1 MDNIQFI
8 LDRLEAIDKK
18 FDDKLDAILIQTTK
32 TNGRVSSLEDWRKH
46 IYKVIWSIIG
56 VVATIVG
63 LNENADS
70 SLLIIIP
77 SYLP

>member
-46 IYKVIWSIIG
+46 IGKIVW
-56 VVATIVG
+56 TIVG
-63 LNENADS
+63 VLTT
-70 SLLIIIP
+70 IIGFYIEKQINK
-77 SYLP
+77 

>member
-1 MDNIQFI
+1 MENNQFI

-46 IYKVIWSIIG
+46 IYKIIWSIVGIISTIIG
-56 VVATIVG
+56 FYIEKKI
-63 LNENADS
+63 NN
-70 SLLIIIP
+70 
-77 SYLP
+77 

>member
-18 FDDKLDAILIQTTK
+18 FDDKLDAILIQTTR

-46 IYKVIWSIIG
+46 IGKIVW
-56 VVATIVG
+56 TIVG
-63 LNENADS
+63 VLTT
-70 SLLIIIP
+70 IIGFYIEKQINK
-77 SYLP
+77 

>member
-1 MDNIQFI
+1 MDNLNFI

-46 IYKVIWSIIG
+46 IYKIVWSVFGI
-56 VVATIVG
+56 VATIIG
-63 LNENADS
+63 FYIEKQINK
-70 SLLIIIP
+70 
-77 SYLP
+77 

>member
-1 MDNIQFI
+1 MDSHQFI

-46 IYKVIWSIIG
+46 IVKIVWTILGVIGTIIG
-56 VVATIVG
+56 FYIEKQI
-63 LNENADS
+63 NK
-70 SLLIIIP
+70 
-77 SYLP
+77 

>member
-1 MDNIQFI
+1 MDSSQFI

-46 IYKVIWSIIG
+46 IGKIVWSIVGVLTTIIG
-56 VVATIVG
+56 FYIEKQI
-63 LNENADS
+63 NK
-70 SLLIIIP
+70 
-77 SYLP
+77 